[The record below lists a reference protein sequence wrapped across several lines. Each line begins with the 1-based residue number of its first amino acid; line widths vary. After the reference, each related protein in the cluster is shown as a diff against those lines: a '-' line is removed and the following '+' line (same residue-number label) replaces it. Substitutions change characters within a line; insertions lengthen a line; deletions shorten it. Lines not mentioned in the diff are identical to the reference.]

1 MKRHKQDPP
10 ARVEGGGERMVEEEG
25 RGRGDGGREGGFIGV
40 LSIWENARLFEHSNL
55 LLFLVKK

>member
-1 MKRHKQDPP
+1 MWR
-10 ARVEGGGERMVEEEG
+10 GGGERMVEEEG